1 MNKEIKMEK
10 GRFTLNEIGR
20 QKEGLRKTSELF
32 ESFNTT
38 IEEVR
43 REKFD
48 KVIFLGCGTSY
59 FLAASAS
66 AYFNRFNDIPATHL
80 ASYEFLKNTEYY
92 IKKGEKVLLVPFTRV
107 ASTSETMNAV
117 KKGVSMENVKSL
129 QITCDDFS
137 KTYSTWSLYL
147 PDMFENSIVMTLSFT
162 VMLYTAMY
170 FAAKLAENEKVLC
183 ELKKLPDDVDENI
196 GRFESEMKVFAEKE
210 VDSKLLVGL
219 GSGEFYGLAGES
231 TIKVKEMSLEPSEVY
246 YSLEY
251 RHGPI
256 SIADEKAVI
265 AYFVSKNT
273 ADDDLRLIKE
283 LKALG
288 AKVVALGS
296 LTEEIESVAD
306 VSFKSKLCECAA
318 LCEYIIPMQYFGAY
332 LAIAR
337 GYNPDVPKNLTKA
350 IIL

>member
-1 MNKEIKMEK
+1 MEK
-10 GRFTLNEIGR
+10 GRHTLKEIGR
-20 QKEGLRKTSELF
+20 QKEGLRETCEMF
-32 ESFNTT
+32 ESFDGI

-43 REKFD
+43 SENFD

-66 AYFNRFNDIPATHL
+66 AYFNRFNSIPATHL
-80 ASYEFLKNTEYY
+80 ASYEFFKNTEYY
-92 IKKGEKVLLVPFTRV
+92 IKNGEKVLLVPFTRV

-117 KKGVSMENVKSL
+117 KKGIQLPNIKSL

-137 KTYSTWSLYL
+137 KTYSTWSLYI
-147 PDMFENSIVMTLSFT
+147 PGMFENSIVMTLSFT

-170 FAAKLAENEKVLC
+170 FAAKMAKNEKVIE
-183 ELKKLPDDVDENI
+183 ELKKVPDDVDENI
-196 GRFESEMKVFAEKE
+196 GRFESEMKAFAEKE
-210 VDSKLLVGL
+210 VDSKILIGL

-288 AKVVALGS
+288 SKVVALGS
-296 LTEEIESVAD
+296 LTDEIKEIAD
-306 VSFKSKLCECAA
+306 VSFASKLCECAA
-318 LCEYIIPMQYFGAY
+318 LSEYIIPMQYFGAY
-332 LAIAR
+332 LSIAR
-337 GYNPDVPKNLTKA
+337 GYDPDVPKNLTKA